1 MKRRGVAPALS
12 TVILVGA
19 TIAIAIAA
27 YQYVASSLAISQA
40 RANFE
45 DAKKAFEE
53 IARWLNA
60 FAFAKGASQ
69 TVPISL
75 AHGILET
82 RNGNFTMTIT
92 IGGSGSEILSSRY
105 YELRFYGEVQDEKE
119 VLYGEKGTLIT
130 PPDELKPL
138 PIVYVDQDEDGR
150 WFVALNTSRIAI
162 VDQGEVAGYKV
173 YSVWRILIDDVEFSG
188 SGTTF
193 NIKVLISE
201 VSYDTYYNVMR
212 ITVNGEQYNI
222 TNDVEE
228 EPTMVTVVTSH
239 VKIMVSP

>member
-53 IARWLNA
+53 MARWLNT
-60 FAFAKGASQ
+60 FAFTKGASQ

-75 AHGILET
+75 AHGILE
-82 RNGNFTMTIT
+82 RKWHIID
-92 IGGSGSEILSSRY
+92 IGGLGEKPFS
-105 YELRFYGEVQDEKE
+105 YELRFYAEVQGYEEVIYGDKE
-119 VLYGEKGTLIT
+119 DLLLDPSEVG
-130 PPDELKPL
+130 PL
-138 PIVYVDQDEDGR
+138 TIVYVSRDADGR
-150 WFVALNTSRIAI
+150 WFVALNTSRVKI
-162 VDQGEVAGYKV
+162 VDQGIVGGYHI
-173 YSVWRILIDDVEFSG
+173 YSIWVITIDEIEFSG

-193 NIKVLISE
+193 NIKLLISNIE
-201 VSYDTYYNVMR
+201 RQSYYNLTQISLGNEV
-212 ITVNGEQYNI
+212 YNAF
-222 TNDVEE
+222 E
-228 EPTMVTVVTSH
+228 EPNIVTYVRSH
-239 VKIMVSP
+239 VKIFVSPP